1 MNCAIP
7 EIGSKLFIKIQMQL
21 KGIHLTRVIR
31 IIYFCCIDHIIIVA
45 PLSIAQFALQPI
57 EDQYKS
63 VG

>member
-1 MNCAIP
+1 
-7 EIGSKLFIKIQMQL
+7 MQL
-21 KGIHLTRVIR
+21 EGIHLTRVIR
-31 IIYFCCIDHIIIVA
+31 IIYFCCINHIIIVA